1 MQDNESDIYL
11 ILCIIYSGLAS
22 EVKRLKTGVAG
33 MDELL
38 EGGIPEDFFVAV
50 TGEPGCGKTIFS
62 IHFINQGII
71 EGDKC
76 IYITTE
82 ESRESIIR
90 QASQFGMRFG
100 DAMNDGKLIIIDALM
115 GREDRWSLQNLDP
128 EALVSKIIEA
138 KKELGYGRARV
149 AIDSLSAF
157 WLDKP
162 AMARRYSYFIKKV
175 LSKWN
180 FTILAVS
187 QYAITTAE
195 SFGWGIEHIAD
206 GIIRFRRLL
215 RGGELKRFV
224 IIEKMRQTNHSRYLH
239 EIDVRPGVGMVVL
252 RRVEM
257 RAEDYKLPPEVLR
270 KILEAKRKSE
280 GIL

>member
-1 MQDNESDIYL
+1 LS
-11 ILCIIYSGLAS
+11 S
-22 EVKRLKTGVAG
+22 EVSRLRTGVKG
-33 MDELL
+33 IDDLI
-38 EGGIPEDFFVAV
+38 EGGIPEGFLVAV

-71 EGDKC
+71 DGDRC

-82 ESRESIIR
+82 ESRESIVK
-90 QASQFGMRFG
+90 QASQFGMDFG
-100 DAMNDGKLIIIDALM
+100 KAMEDGKLIIVDALM
-115 GREDRWSLQNLDP
+115 GREDRWSLKSLDM
-128 EALVSKIIEA
+128 EALVEKIIEA
-138 KKELGYGRARV
+138 KKELGYGRARI

-157 WLDKP
+157 WLDRP
-162 AMARRYSYFIKKV
+162 AMARRYSYYLKKV

-206 GIIRFRRLL
+206 GIIRFRRAL

-239 EIDVRPGVGMVVL
+239 EVDIRPGIGLVVL
-252 RRVEM
+252 GRIERRV
-257 RAEDYKLPPEVLR
+257 EDYKLPPDVIR
-270 KILEAKRKSE
+270 RIIEAKRKAE
-280 GIL
+280 EIL

>member
-1 MQDNESDIYL
+1 MESKV
-11 ILCIIYSGLAS
+11 S
-22 EVKRLKTGVAG
+22 RLKTGVKG
-33 MDELL
+33 VDNLL
-38 EGGIPEDFFVAV
+38 EGGIPEGFLVAV

-62 IHFINQGII
+62 IHFINQGIV

-76 IYITTE
+76 IYVTTE
-82 ESRESIIR
+82 ESRESIMK
-90 QASQFGMRFG
+90 QASQFNMDFKK
-100 DAMNDGKLIIIDALM
+100 AAEEGKLIVIDALM
-115 GREDRWSLQNLDP
+115 GREDKWSLHSLDM
-128 EALVSKIIEA
+128 EALVEKIIEA

-157 WLDKP
+157 WLDRP
-162 AMARRYSYFIKKV
+162 AMARRYSYYLKKV

-206 GIIRFRRLL
+206 GIIRFRRIL

-224 IIEKMRQTNHSRYLH
+224 VIEKMRQTNHSRYLH
-239 EIDVRPGVGMVVL
+239 EIDIRPGEGLVVL
-252 RRVEM
+252 RRAERRVEDYRLPSEVM
-257 RAEDYKLPPEVLR
+257 KRIKEAKRRAED
-270 KILEAKRKSE
+270 IL
-280 GIL
+280 

>member
-1 MQDNESDIYL
+1 VQDNESDIYL

-90 QASQFGMRFG
+90 QASQFGMRFE